1 MSQLKKL
8 ERDINFDAKKFN
20 LDFEEQDSIVEE
32 EEINNKRRAYVE
44 SEEEENR
51 RELEK
56 KHLNYSEDLI
66 INMKEM
72 FFFVLEALSF
82 GHNPFPQIFRDEK
95 KLFTFSLMIIIL
107 GALMLFLSNLM
118 INEENN

>member
-32 EEINNKRRAYVE
+32 EEINNKRRAYIE

-82 GHNPFPQIFRDEK
+82 GHNPFPNFFDKIGNF
-95 KLFTFSLMIIIL
+95 LTYFL
-107 GALMLFLSNLM
+107 GFL
-118 INEENN
+118 